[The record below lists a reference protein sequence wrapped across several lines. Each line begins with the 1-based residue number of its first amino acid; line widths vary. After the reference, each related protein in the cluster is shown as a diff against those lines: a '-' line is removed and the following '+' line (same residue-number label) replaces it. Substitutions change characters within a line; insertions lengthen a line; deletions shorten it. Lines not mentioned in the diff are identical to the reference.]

1 MNLSKKTLLS
11 MTMAMFSLFSLSQNN
26 AVAGTT
32 SANSQATATVSSS
45 CTISAQN
52 LSFGALTLPLSAQ
65 TASSNMSVL
74 CSKNHAYT
82 VGLTYG
88 GIYGGQGVGDYWIPT
103 GSTGQAAIYT
113 EYNASGQAIGSL
125 VTPNQPPNSTWNQS
139 NTHPV
144 YTVNATYYGYGKM
157 IGVSGGDNIAY
168 FIQVP
173 GQPGEVWNTGNY
185 NYASTGTGAAQSL
198 PIVGTL
204 VPGQSGSLYPT
215 PDSYADTVTATVSF

>member
-1 MNLSKKTLLS
+1 MNNLKCKLLS
-11 MTMAMFSLFSLSQNN
+11 FTVALLSITGSHQ
-26 AVAGTT
+26 VLAGTT
-32 SANSQATATVSSS
+32 SANAQATATLSSS

-52 LSFGALTLPLSAQ
+52 LSFGALTLPLSSQ
-65 TASSNMSVL
+65 TASSSMNVL

-88 GIYGGQGVGDYWIPT
+88 GVYGGQNAGDYWVPT

-113 EYNASGQAIGSL
+113 EYNSSGQAIGSL
-125 VTPNQPPNSTWNQS
+125 VSPNMPPNTTWNQS
-139 NTHPV
+139 INSPV

-157 IGVSGGDNIAY
+157 VGVMSGDTVGY

-173 GQPGEVWNTGNY
+173 NQPGEVWNNGNY
-185 NYASTGTGAAQSL
+185 SYSGTGTGDNQTL

-204 VPGQSGSLYPT
+204 VPGQSGSAYPT